1 MWNGK
6 SGADVTV
13 WLSLSEVS
21 LNKKKKKTNIT
32 EIMFKAPSN
41 PWQPFQV
48 VAHVVIYFYLK
59 KSLVI
64 IRKIEQFGFTIVSNM
79 QTKWQIV

>member
-1 MWNGK
+1 MKWDEWCRCDSLAVLVGGK
-6 SGADVTV
+6 S
-13 WLSLSEVS
+13 EQ
-21 LNKKKKKTNIT
+21 KKQKKTLQKLCLRHPVIHDR
-32 EIMFKAPSN
+32 
-41 PWQPFQV
+41 PFQV
-48 VAHVVIYFYLK
+48 VAHVVVYFYLK